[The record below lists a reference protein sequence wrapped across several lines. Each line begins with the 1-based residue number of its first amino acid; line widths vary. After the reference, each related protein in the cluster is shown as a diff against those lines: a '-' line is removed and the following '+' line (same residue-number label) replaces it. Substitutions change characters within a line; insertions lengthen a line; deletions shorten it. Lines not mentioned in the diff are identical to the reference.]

1 MVTVLF
7 GGSRLCVV
15 TVLFVVNRL
24 CVVSFL
30 FVVRRLCM
38 VGSFFV
44 VSRLAL
50 RWGAKRPQSSRRV
63 SPGRTQWPVLGPLRS
78 PAQGK
83 PAHHKKVVF
92 AIRYRLTA
100 KSLFTSTNDP
110 TRAG

>member
-1 MVTVLF
+1 MF
-7 GGSRLCVV
+7 VV

-24 CVVSFL
+24 CVVSL
-30 FVVRRLCM
+30 L
-38 VGSFFV
+38 FV
-44 VSRLAL
+44 VSRLVL

-100 KSLFTSTNDP
+100 NSPFTSTNDP